1 MFRLLI
7 VVAAVLFSANQ
18 ALAHGSESAP
28 PPPKKGPSVSPANV
42 IQTSQGGLMLVDPK
56 GMTLYYFDRD
66 DTGNKSNCNGKC
78 VERWVP
84 LMASADAQPTGDF
97 TVITRD
103 DGSKMWAYRY
113 RPLYTSETDKAPGEA
128 NGAAASTQWHIARPA
143 F

>member
-1 MFRLLI
+1 
-7 VVAAVLFSANQ
+7 
-18 ALAHGSESAP
+18 
-28 PPPKKGPSVSPANV
+28 
-42 IQTSQGGLMLVDPK
+42 MLVDLK

-66 DTGNKSNCNGKC
+66 DTGDKSNCNGKC

-84 LMASADAQPTGDF
+84 LTASADSQPFGDF

-113 RPLYTSETDKAPGEA
+113 RPLYTSETDKTPGEA
-128 NGAAASTQWHIARPA
+128 NGAGASTQWHIARPA